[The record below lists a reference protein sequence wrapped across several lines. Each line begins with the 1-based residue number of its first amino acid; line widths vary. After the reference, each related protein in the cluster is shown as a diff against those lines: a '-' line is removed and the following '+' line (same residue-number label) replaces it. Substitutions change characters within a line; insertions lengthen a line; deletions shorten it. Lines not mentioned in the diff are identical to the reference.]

1 MFFALMM
8 GVLAFLIPTFHLRRT
23 PSPRDCL
30 YPALLLVFLSFFLL
44 TPGRVLRGQPFFGTR
59 RQQLSYRVMLVQ
71 GFLVAVLF
79 AATVGVDV
87 FYVVR
92 HLLRQQAVPGASTG
106 FTVVSVF
113 NACLLVGP
121 FLCPTVAPC
130 HVVESRHPCRSTW
143 PTCAAQLEGAM
154 TSVSAERLCVPLY
167 LSFVLVR
174 CAESSP
180 LMFVPPLSCKPSPN
194 MPNRT

>member
-87 FYVVR
+87 FYVVG

-113 NACLLVGP
+113 NACFCSLVLFCVLPLLLVTLWNHGIRVGSLGP
-121 FLCPTVAPC
+121 RVQ
-130 HVVESRHPCRSTW
+130 RSLRE
-143 PTCAAQLEGAM
+143 P
-154 TSVSAERLCVPLY
+154 
-167 LSFVLVR
+167 
-174 CAESSP
+174 
-180 LMFVPPLSCKPSPN
+180 
-194 MPNRT
+194 